1 MPEKSLPSRQ
11 ARYQAWKVFMMLYDI
26 NSQGRDSIQLADVV
40 PIHNLSVN
48 AVMLQSLVVRVPR
61 PPELDNRE
69 LTLAG

>member
-1 MPEKSLPSRQ
+1 
-11 ARYQAWKVFMMLYDI
+11 MMLYDI